1 MSKKVSTDTA
11 SVFTSRKNP
20 QKKQTQLNTFAL
32 SIAEV
37 EAYLKKDNLKVIL
50 YDQLKGLKLDDLFD
64 SSQYAI
70 ILIQSDQ
77 SEVGHFVS
85 VINHGLDESGRF
97 VIEYFDPLG
106 GQHKWPDYTQKFINK
121 RPENREKTYISDIL
135 NDAKCKVIINN
146 HNLQDKKSNNCG
158 KWCIARCISAPTTI
172 DNFADI
178 FMNHKTLSSDD
189 IVTQLIRIHLKR

>member
-1 MSKKVSTDTA
+1 MSKKTTKLS
-11 SVFTSRKNP
+11 
-20 QKKQTQLNTFAL
+20 TFAL

-37 EAYLKKDNLKVIL
+37 EAYLKKDNLKVLL
-50 YDQLKGLKLDDLFD
+50 YDQLKGLTLDGLFD
-64 SSQYAI
+64 SAQYAI
-70 ILIQSDQ
+70 ILIQSD
-77 SEVGHFVS
+77 SVEIGHFVTLTNYG
-85 VINHGLDESGRF
+85 VDNSGRF

-106 GQHKWPDYTQKFINK
+106 GDHKWPDYTQKFINK

-135 NDAKCKVIINN
+135 NAAKCKVIVNN
-146 HNLQDKKSNNCG
+146 YKLQDKKSNNCG
-158 KWCIARCISAPTTI
+158 KWCIARSISAPTSI